1 MDSSVLSQL
10 EKSIDRLSLE
20 EQLWLIERVSQR
32 IRENMVEKST
42 LDDQLAVMAADPEIQ
57 LELQRINEEFA
68 SAEEDGLEDA

>member
-10 EKSIDRLSLE
+10 EESIDKLSLE